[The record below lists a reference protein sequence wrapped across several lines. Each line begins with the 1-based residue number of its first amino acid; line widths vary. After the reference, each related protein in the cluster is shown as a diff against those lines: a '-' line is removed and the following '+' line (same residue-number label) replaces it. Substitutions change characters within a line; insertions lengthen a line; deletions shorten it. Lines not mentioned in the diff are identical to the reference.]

1 MQFCFNHLLF
11 GLRPSPLILRATI
24 AYKQSELEMAAL
36 LEKSLYVDNLLSG
49 AENHEKI
56 LEIYDKSKKI
66 MASRGFNLRKWNLNS
81 QTLLKSI
88 EACESSQEQRGLVDH
103 ATAEDEKSYAKLS
116 ITQGNSETKKDTVV
130 KVLGMNWET
139 AEDNVFFNFTDLCEY
154 GMSPPV
160 AKCSVLKL
168 SAMVFDPMGFL
179 TSCTVEMKILFQEL
193 CLDKV
198 N

>member
-11 GLRPSPLILRATI
+11 GLQPSPLILGGTI
-24 AYKQSELEMAAL
+24 ANIQSELEMAAL
-36 LEKSLYVDNLLSG
+36 LNKSLYVDDLLSG

-56 LEIYDKSKKI
+56 LEIYHKSKKI

-88 EACESSQEQRGLVDH
+88 ELARVRKNKGGWLTMLLQKMRSHTLNIQSHKEILKQR
-103 ATAEDEKSYAKLS
+103 K
-116 ITQGNSETKKDTVV
+116 TVV

-154 GMSPPV
+154 GMSLPV
-160 AKCSVLKL
+160 AKRSVLKL
-168 SAMVFDPMGFL
+168 SAMAFDPMGFL
-179 TSCTVEMKILFQEL
+179 TPCTVEMKILFQEL

>member
-36 LEKSLYVDNLLSG
+36 LEKSLYVDDLLSG

-56 LEIYDKSKKI
+56 LEIYHKSKKI

-103 ATAEDEKSYAKLS
+103 ATAEDEKSYANCQSHKEILKQRK
-116 ITQGNSETKKDTVV
+116 TQW
-130 KVLGMNWET
+130 LR
-139 AEDNVFFNFTDLCEY
+139 
-154 GMSPPV
+154 
-160 AKCSVLKL
+160 
-168 SAMVFDPMGFL
+168 FL
-179 TSCTVEMKILFQEL
+179 E
-193 CLDKV
+193 
-198 N
+198 